1 VKGVQCDPALVPAMT
16 EAELVAEARRLARLS
31 DLYLTP
37 YTSAVLRRLC
47 EEIESRP
54 IEADKG

>member
-1 VKGVQCDPALVPAMT
+1 MKPCDPETVPAMT
-16 EAELVAEARRLARLS
+16 RAELLAEARRLARLS

-47 EEIESRP
+47 ELVEKEP
-54 IEADKG
+54 E